1 MYAVD
6 NLLHIEM
13 PLPAHDLTKSGL
25 SIKKL
30 LNHTR
35 KGHLHLYLCSDAVI

>member
-1 MYAVD
+1 MYAAD
-6 NLLHIEM
+6 NLLHIET
-13 PLPAHDLTKSGL
+13 PLLAHDLTKNGL
-25 SIKKL
+25 SIKKQ